1 MNKLLILAVL
11 LISSMHLTAQTGVH
25 MTFEK
30 ELINLGEVKKG
41 AKVSDSFT
49 FVNTGSET
57 IEIDIV
63 SGCEC
68 TTLDWT
74 MDPIAPG
81 ESGVVDFIFD
91 STTKDA
97 SENIEIDINLINTD
111 PKTGGPILKIVSYE
125 YTLIK

>member
-1 MNKLLILAVL
+1 MFAVL

-49 FVNTGSET
+49 FVNTGSEI

-97 SENIEIDINLINTD
+97 SENIEIDINLVNTD

>member
-1 MNKLLILAVL
+1 MNKLMIIFIL
-11 LISSMHLTAQTGVH
+11 LISSMQLTAQTGVH

-41 AKVSDSFT
+41 AKVSDAFT

-81 ESGVVDFIFD
+81 ESGVIDFIFD
-91 STTKDA
+91 STTKEA
-97 SENIEIDINLINTD
+97 SENIEIDINLVNTD

>member
-49 FVNTGSET
+49 FVNTGSEI